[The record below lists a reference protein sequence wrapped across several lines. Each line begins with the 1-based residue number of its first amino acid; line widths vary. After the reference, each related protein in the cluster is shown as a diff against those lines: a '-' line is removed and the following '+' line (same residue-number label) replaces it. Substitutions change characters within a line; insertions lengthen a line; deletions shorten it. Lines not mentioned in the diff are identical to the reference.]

1 MRAVRSH
8 TSNPAQSPRPRGRR
22 AQRVGVRQRDGATD
36 RAGFG
41 VDPVTEANGQRAES
55 ERLVVE

>member
-1 MRAVRSH
+1 MPVARVKVHVR
-8 TSNPAQSPRPRGRR
+8 TGPVDVRGVVG
-22 AQRVGVRQRDGATD
+22 QRVGVRQRDGATD

-41 VDPVTEANGQRAES
+41 VDPVTEVNGQRAES